1 VVDSVVVSGG
11 GSWSGIVGSRKA
23 VCSSETTTVPVVAL
37 FAVDATSRA
46 ASRRRG
52 RREEGAGR
60 GETRR
65 KERGQERGQEEDD
78 EEVGEGGT
86 RRREEG
92 EGREERRRKEEG
104 TFHPACG
111 LIPPGA
117 FVGRCVGGGV
127 VCVPRWLGGDGG

>member
-1 VVDSVVVSGG
+1 MHSKRGDERQHTEGGKEPRGREGECHTIFIAVSWGARYILVPISVVLH
-11 GSWSGIVGSRKA
+11 VGWN
-23 VCSSETTTVPVVAL
+23 E
-37 FAVDATSRA
+37 
-46 ASRRRG
+46 
-52 RREEGAGR
+52 
-60 GETRR
+60 
-65 KERGQERGQEEDD
+65 EEDD

-104 TFHPACG
+104 AFHPACG